1 MSKILVIEDD
11 GATRLLLKR
20 DLQLEG
26 YEVTVAKDGLQGLQ
40 CASKM
45 APALIVCDWVM
56 PEMDGVE
63 VCRQVKADPELTRAF
78 FILLTSKGTVADRV
92 AGLDAGADDFL
103 SKPVDPLE
111 LQARVRAGIRVY
123 KYQQELS
130 RSNQQLSQA
139 LHDLRQTQAQL
150 IHSEKMSSLG
160 GMVAGIAHEINNPVS
175 FISGNLIYIQEYV
188 SDLIN
193 FAALSLKEIHSLS
206 PHLQAA
212 AEDINLD
219 FLVGDFPKLLN
230 SMQVGSERIRQ
241 IVLSLRNF
249 SRLDE
254 AERKRVNLHEG
265 IDSTLLLLQHRL
277 TAGDGE
283 GDIEVIKEY
292 GHLPPVECLAGQMN
306 QVFLNILSNAI
317 DAVKES
323 RNLPKCIW
331 IRTEMGHGAWGMGHG
346 QDNSSHLP
354 SDYCPVFSAQSVVI
368 RIADNGI
375 GMTPAVKSRIFDP
388 FFTTKPVGSGKGLGL
403 SVSYQIVVEQHGG
416 KLLCFSEPGKGAEF
430 AIEIPLRQS
439 R

>member
-1 MSKILVIEDD
+1 M
-11 GATRLLLKR
+11 
-20 DLQLEG
+20 
-26 YEVTVAKDGLQGLQ
+26 AKDGLQGLE
-40 CASKM
+40 CASKIE
-45 APALIVCDWVM
+45 PALIVCDWVM

-63 VCRQVKADPELTRAF
+63 VCRQVKADPELARAF

-111 LQARVRAGIRVY
+111 LQARVRAGLRVY
-123 KYQQELS
+123 NYQQELS

-160 GMVAGIAHEINNPVS
+160 RMVAGIAHEINNPVN
-175 FISGNLIYIQEYV
+175 FISVNLTYIQEYV
-188 SDLIN
+188 SELIN
-193 FAALSLKEIHSLS
+193 FADLSLKERHSLS

-212 AEDINLD
+212 AEEINLE
-219 FLVGDFPKLLN
+219 FLRQDFPKLLS
-230 SMQVGSERIRQ
+230 SMGVGTERICQ

-254 AERKRVNLHEG
+254 AQRKRVNLHEG

-277 TAGDGE
+277 TAGDGK
-283 GDIEVIKEY
+283 GDIEVIKDY
-292 GHLPPVECLAGQMN
+292 GNLPPVECFAGQMN
-306 QVFLNILSNAI
+306 QVFLNILTNAI
-317 DAVKES
+317 DALKAS
-323 RNLPKCIW
+323 PNSPKRIS
-331 IRTEMGHGAWGMGHG
+331 IRTEMGRG
-346 QDNSSHLP
+346 QDKSSHLP
-354 SDYCPVFSAQSVVI
+354 SAQCPVPSAQSSVVI

-375 GMTPAVKSRIFDP
+375 GMVPAVKSRIFDP

-416 KLLCFSEPGKGAEF
+416 QLLCSSEQGLGAEF

>member
-1 MSKILVIEDD
+1 
-11 GATRLLLKR
+11 
-20 DLQLEG
+20 
-26 YEVTVAKDGLQGLQ
+26 
-40 CASKM
+40 
-45 APALIVCDWVM
+45 
-56 PEMDGVE
+56 
-63 VCRQVKADPELTRAF
+63 
-78 FILLTSKGTVADRV
+78 VADRV

-212 AEDINLD
+212 AEDINLG

-230 SMQVGSERIRQ
+230 SMRVGTERIRQ

-254 AERKRVNLHEG
+254 AERKRVNLHQG

-317 DAVKES
+317 DALKAS
-323 RNLPKCIW
+323 PNFPKLLS
-331 IRTEMGHGAWGMGHG
+331 IRTSIGHGE
-346 QDNSSHLP
+346 DNRSHLP
-354 SDYCPVFSAQSVVI
+354 SAQCPVPNGQSSVVI

-416 KLLCFSEPGKGAEF
+416 QLLCSSEQGLGAEF

>member
-1 MSKILVIEDD
+1 MSKILLIEDD

-40 CASKM
+40 SASKIE
-45 APALIVCDWVM
+45 PALIVCDWVM

-63 VCRQVKADPELTRAF
+63 VCRQLKADPKLATAF

-111 LQARVRAGIRVY
+111 LQARVRAGLRVY

-139 LHDLRQTQAQL
+139 LDELRQTQAQL

-160 GMVAGIAHEINNPVS
+160 GMVAGIAHEINNPVN

-188 SDLIN
+188 SDLLN
-193 FAALSLKEIHSLS
+193 FADLSLKESPSLS
-206 PHLQAA
+206 PHLLAA

-219 FLVGDFPKLLN
+219 FLMQDFPKLLN
-230 SMQVGSERIRQ
+230 SMRVGTERIRQ

-254 AERKRVNLHEG
+254 AERKQVNLHEG

-317 DAVKES
+317 DALKAS
-323 RNLPKCIW
+323 PNLPKWIS
-331 IRTEMGHGAWGMGHG
+331 IRTEMGRGE
-346 QDNSSHLP
+346 DSRSHLP
-354 SDYCPVFSAQSVVI
+354 SAQCPVPNAQSSVVI

-375 GMTPAVKSRIFDP
+375 GMTPAVQSRIFDP

-416 KLLCFSEPGKGAEF
+416 QLLCCSEQGLGAEF

>member
-40 CASKM
+40 SASKIQ
-45 APALIVCDWVM
+45 PALIVCDWVM

-63 VCRQVKADPELTRAF
+63 VCRLVKADPQLARAF

-111 LQARVRAGIRVY
+111 LQARVRAGLRVF

-160 GMVAGIAHEINNPVS
+160 SMVAGIAHEINNPVN
-175 FISGNLIYIQEYV
+175 FISANLTYIQEYV
-188 SDLIN
+188 YDLIN
-193 FAALSLKEIHSLS
+193 FADLSLKESDSLS
-206 PHLQAA
+206 PQLQAA

-219 FLVGDFPKLLN
+219 FLRQDFPKILN
-230 SMQVGSERIRQ
+230 SMRVGTERIRQ

-292 GHLPPVECLAGQMN
+292 GNLPPVECFAGQMN
-306 QVFLNILSNAI
+306 QVFLSILSNAI
-317 DAVKES
+317 DALKAS
-323 RNLPKCIW
+323 PNPDKWIS
-331 IRTEMGHGAWGMGHG
+331 IRTEMGRG
-346 QDNSSHLP
+346 QDMCSHLP
-354 SDYCPVFSAQSVVI
+354 SAQCPVPSAQSSVVI

-403 SVSYQIVVEQHGG
+403 SVSYQIVVGQHGG
-416 KLLCFSEPGKGAEF
+416 QLLCFSEPGLGAEF
-430 AIEIPLRQS
+430 VIEIPLRQS